1 MTYLG
6 MHVRTV
12 AALLAVAVTA
22 AVLFVALADRYG
34 ALRPCIADDG
44 GPCASAAVMADVE
57 ARLDVIRSERSG
69 ARTWTVAP

>member
-6 MHVRTV
+6 MLVRTV
-12 AALLAVAVTA
+12 AALLAVAVFAAVVFVTA
-22 AVLFVALADRYG
+22 ADYYG
-34 ALRPCIADDG
+34 AFRPCIADDG
-44 GPCASAAVMADVE
+44 GSCASASVMADRQ